1 MYKINKLQGR
11 IVKHGEYSR
20 YFIILYFKWIII
32 YKNIESICCTPEN
45 NIIVQINYTSIK
57 NNNKIILSEMLI

>member
-11 IVKHGEYSR
+11 IVKHGEYSH